1 MLSSGY
7 SQAAETLSLQ
17 TNARGIEAQLPDI
30 LSEADRTRYRK
41 IFAIQERGDWRGAD
55 RLIKKLDKKLLL
67 GHVMAQRYLHP
78 TKYRSRYVE
87 LSRWMKSYADHP
99 DAKRIYKLALSR
111 KPRNYRPQ
119 QSLAI
124 DRSDVHCAGTTVIN
138 RRLFPSP

>member
-1 MLSSGY
+1 MGGNSYSNQRLALLAPRIILCGGIVIHAMFGSMLSSGY

-67 GHVMAQRYLHP
+67 GHVMAM
-78 TKYRSRYVE
+78 T
-87 LSRWMKSYADHP
+87 
-99 DAKRIYKLALSR
+99 
-111 KPRNYRPQ
+111 
-119 QSLAI
+119 
-124 DRSDVHCAGTTVIN
+124 
-138 RRLFPSP
+138 